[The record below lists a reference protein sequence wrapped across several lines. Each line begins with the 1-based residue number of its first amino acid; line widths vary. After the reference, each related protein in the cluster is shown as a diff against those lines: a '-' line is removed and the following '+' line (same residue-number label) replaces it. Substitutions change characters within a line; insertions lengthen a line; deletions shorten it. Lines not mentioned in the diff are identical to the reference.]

1 MDIEKRM
8 NIQNEEHKIDSKQP
22 QKPTTL
28 TVLRITHVGIVD
40 YLEPHVRRE
49 DVVQQRG
56 GHQQF
61 LYTPAPQPRHLMQ

>member
-1 MDIEKRM
+1 
-8 NIQNEEHKIDSKQP
+8 
-22 QKPTTL
+22 L